1 MKRTAVISLLMALC
15 LIASG
20 AIGPAYAQ
28 AIKRSSSTTGIS
40 SDAQIGILEKRLE
53 RLDKLNEEQ
62 TRIRQRL
69 MTQLSELGRGIEK
82 LKANP
87 QRGFL
92 ADVKLQ
98 RLLSEHLK
106 LSKEVEKTEV
116 EIQRNREGR
125 LFIFGQLRETYDKRL
140 AEVVHAMTH
149 EKDRNKALALTHRY
163 FQLREKLKR
172 YQTQPKPDSD
182 LPGFKVKLDPL
193 DGPREINEK
202 IDLLE
207 DRIRKLQELVKK
219 IEKEIQRLKNEMNLA
234 QEMRQMIEERN
245 LFEEGVLFVP
255 SPRGLPVRRPDE
267 AGTEDSSGSTE
278 ESGFDTAGVHTSP
291 VETEN
296 VDGRA
301 SMANAIKI
309 EINRLNS
316 EKAFLQNVILRL
328 KQEVKQFR
336 KKAKEVSG

>member
-172 YQTQPKPDSD
+172 YQTQPKPAALQVD
-182 LPGFKVKLDPL
+182 LHHRRRD
-193 DGPREINEK
+193 
-202 IDLLE
+202 
-207 DRIRKLQELVKK
+207 
-219 IEKEIQRLKNEMNLA
+219 
-234 QEMRQMIEERN
+234 
-245 LFEEGVLFVP
+245 
-255 SPRGLPVRRPDE
+255 GLPHMDHFRRIMHVGGGQPADVNQAVSMHPNVRKRAKRGDVGHH
-267 AGTEDSSGSTE
+267 AGQLHSHHEVLDAMYVFAEGELLIRRTWVTTG
-278 ESGFDTAGVHTSP
+278 
-291 VETEN
+291 
-296 VDGRA
+296 
-301 SMANAIKI
+301 
-309 EINRLNS
+309 
-316 EKAFLQNVILRL
+316 L
-328 KQEVKQFR
+328 KQLVLDVPERLGSHLRVDVAVQLHPGHKVT
-336 KKAKEVSG
+336 VSDKLRDGHSQI